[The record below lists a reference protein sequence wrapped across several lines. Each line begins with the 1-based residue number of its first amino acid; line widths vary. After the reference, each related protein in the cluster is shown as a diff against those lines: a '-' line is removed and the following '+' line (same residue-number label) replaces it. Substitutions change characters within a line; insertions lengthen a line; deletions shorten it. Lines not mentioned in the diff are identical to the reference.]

1 MENIAMDKTAENLA
15 RGSEMLETLS
25 GVKADIAEQ
34 WAKTAEAQKTLAA
47 NVARIRE
54 FIDKSDKIVADVAEA
69 MEVHRQACEES
80 AAFLS
85 DRQAELSAEYGR
97 VMDTLNETM
106 GGAVGTLF
114 LSSEELA
121 EQEAARAA
129 EEAAA
134 RVVTREEALATLG
147 LTEESFAA
155 MVAAGEAEGQ
165 DEAPAEGLDADQA
178 ADGVDA
184 DQGEP
189 AGLPE
194 DDGPETSPDE
204 EADDG
209 AEAKGEETE
218 DETAVDEAAVGAY
231 VQDFLASKGLSMDD
245 LLALASKGAAGEA
258 RREDKQPA
266 PEPEKEAAD
275 ETLVI
280 EPIHVEPVS
289 APAAESVDMSA
300 LDAMISSPADDLD
313 EPDETIVVGA
323 SPAPRAETPA
333 EPEGDGL
340 SDEDR
345 DLMDYAAMDIGRRD
359 LRSMGLDPNQVERVI
374 ELRAQ
379 LTRG

>member
-34 WAKTAEAQKTLAA
+34 WAKTAEAQNILAA

-54 FIDKSDKIVADVAEA
+54 FIDKSDKIVDDVTEA
-69 MEVHRQACEES
+69 MAAHRQACEES
-80 AAFLS
+80 AAFLAG
-85 DRQAELSAEYGR
+85 RQAELASEYGR
-97 VMDTLNETM
+97 VMSILNETM

-129 EEAAA
+129 EEAAS
-134 RVVTREEALATLG
+134 RVVTREEALAALG
-147 LTEESFAA
+147 LTEEGFEAL
-155 MVAAGEAEGQ
+155 VAAGEAEGQ
-165 DEAPAEGLDADQA
+165 DEAADV
-178 ADGVDA
+178 DLDA
-184 DQGEP
+184 DQGE
-189 AGLPE
+189 AEGLPE
-194 DDGPETSPDE
+194 DSEPETSPDE
-204 EADDG
+204 VAEDG
-209 AEAKGEETE
+209 AEAQGEETE
-218 DETAVDEAAVGAY
+218 GDPAVDEAAVGAY

-245 LLALASKGAAGEA
+245 LLAFASKGAAPEA
-258 RREDKQPA
+258 QQENEQPVA
-266 PEPEKEAAD
+266 APEKEAAD

-289 APAAESVDMSA
+289 APAPAAESVDMSA

-323 SPAPRAETPA
+323 NPAPRAETPA

-359 LRSMGLDPNQVERVI
+359 LRSMGLDPDQVERVI

>member
-69 MEVHRQACEES
+69 MEAHRQACEES
-80 AAFLS
+80 ALFLS
-85 DRQAELSAEYGR
+85 GRQAELSAEYGR

-114 LSSEELA
+114 MSSEELA

-134 RVVTREEALATLG
+134 RVVTREEALAALG

-155 MVAAGEAEGQ
+155 LVAAGEAEGR
-165 DEAPAEGLDADQA
+165 DEAAGEDLGADQA
-178 ADGVDA
+178 AGGADA
-184 DQGEP
+184 AQGEDE
-189 AGLPE
+189 GGE
-194 DDGPETSPDE
+194 PETSPE
-204 EADDG
+204 EVAEDS
-209 AEAKGEETE
+209 AEAQGEETE
-218 DETAVDEAAVGAY
+218 AAPAIDEAAVGAY
-231 VQDFLASKGLSMDD
+231 LQDFLTSKGISMDD
-245 LLALASKGAAGEA
+245 LLSLASKGAAGEA
-258 RREDKQPA
+258 QRESEQPA
-266 PEPEKEAAD
+266 GSPEQEAAD

-359 LRSMGLDPNQVERVI
+359 LRSMGLDPDQVERVI

>member
-1 MENIAMDKTAENLA
+1 MDKTAENLA

-69 MEVHRQACEES
+69 METHRQACVES
-80 AAFLS
+80 AAFL
-85 DRQAELSAEYGR
+85 DGRQAELSAEYGR

-114 LSSEELA
+114 MSSEELA

-134 RVVTREEALATLG
+134 RVVTREEALAALG

-155 MVAAGEAEGQ
+155 LVAAGEAEGR
-165 DEAPAEGLDADQA
+165 DEAPAEGLDVGQA

-194 DDGPETSPDE
+194 D
-204 EADDG
+204 G
-209 AEAKGEETE
+209 AEAQGEETE
-218 DETAVDEAAVGAY
+218 DEPAVDEAAVGAY

-359 LRSMGLDPNQVERVI
+359 LRSMGLDPDQVERVI